1 MWFSTHFKNRTSPW
15 ALGLLAAI
23 LIWAVLSGPSV
34 ANQASQ
40 TNGPDSTDW
49 LSSRY
54 QTLKPLGQGEL
65 RFLGLKIYNAR
76 LYAERP
82 AASQSSKAL
91 YGQPFALRLTYARA
105 LKGLDIAK
113 RSEKEMARIMGR
125 DLPQTWANDLQ
136 RLFPDVQSGDEI
148 TGIHLPQKGA
158 RFYLNGRLIGTLENL
173 ELAQSFFDIWLS
185 ERTREPNLRASLLG
199 L

>member
-1 MWFSTHFKNRTSPW
+1 MWFSTHFKNQTNPW
-15 ALGLLAAI
+15 ALVLLAAI
-23 LIWAVLSGPSV
+23 LMSCVLSGPSM
-34 ANQASQ
+34 ANQANPK
-40 TNGPDSTDW
+40 NGPDAADW

-76 LYAERP
+76 LYAEHP
-82 AASQSSKAL
+82 AALQPSKTL
-91 YGQPFALRLTYARA
+91 YGQPFALRLTYARS

-113 RSEKEMARIMGR
+113 RSEKEMARLMGR
-125 DLPQTWANDLQ
+125 DLPQPWTDALQ
-136 RLFPDVQSGDEI
+136 RLFPDIQAGDEL
-148 TGIHLPQKGA
+148 TGIHLPRKGA

-173 ELAQSFFDIWLS
+173 ELVQSFFDIWLS
-185 ERTREPNLRASLLG
+185 ERTREPALRAALLG

>member
-1 MWFSTHFKNRTSPW
+1 MWFSTHFKSRTNLW
-15 ALGLLAAI
+15 MLGLLAAVVMSY
-23 LIWAVLSGPSV
+23 VLSGPSM

-40 TNGPDSTDW
+40 TNGPEAADW

-54 QTLKPLGQGEL
+54 QSLKPLGQGEL

-76 LYAERP
+76 LYAEQP
-82 AASQSSKAL
+82 AALQPANAL
-91 YGQPFALRLTYARA
+91 YGQPFALRLTYARS

-113 RSEKEMARIMGR
+113 RSEKEMARLMGR
-125 DLPQTWANDLQ
+125 DLPKPWADALQ
-136 RLFPDVQSGDEI
+136 RLFPDVQTGDEI
-148 TGIHLPQKGA
+148 TGIHHPQKGA

-173 ELAQSFFDIWLS
+173 ELAQRFFDIWLS
-185 ERTREPNLRASLLG
+185 ERTREPALRAALLG

>member
-1 MWFSTHFKNRTSPW
+1 MWFSTHFKNQTNIWTLR
-15 ALGLLAAI
+15 LLAAI
-23 LIWAVLSGPSV
+23 VSWSVLAGPAL

-40 TNGPDSTDW
+40 TSGSDAADW
-49 LSSRY
+49 LASRY

-65 RFLGLKIYNAR
+65 RFLGLKIYNAK
-76 LYAERP
+76 LYAEQP
-82 AASQSSKAL
+82 SASQTRTAL
-91 YGQPFALRLTYARA
+91 YGQPFALRLTYARS

-113 RSEKEMARIMGR
+113 RSEKEMARLMGR
-125 DLPQTWANDLQ
+125 DLPQPWAEALQ
-136 RLFPDVQSGDEI
+136 RLFPDVQAGDEI

-173 ELAQSFFDIWLS
+173 ELSQSFFDIWLS
-185 ERTREPNLRASLLG
+185 EQTREPSLRASLLG

>member
-1 MWFSTHFKNRTSPW
+1 MWFSTHFKNRTNRW

-23 LIWAVLSGPSV
+23 VMSCALSGPSM
-34 ANQASQ
+34 ANQASHN
-40 TNGPDSTDW
+40 NGSVSADW

-54 QTLKPLGQGEL
+54 QTLKLLGQGEL

-76 LYAERP
+76 LYAEHP
-82 AASQSSKAL
+82 AALQLSKAL
-91 YGQPFALRLTYARA
+91 YGQPFALRLTYARSI
-105 LKGLDIAK
+105 KGLDIAK
-113 RSEKEMARIMGR
+113 RSEQEMARLMGR
-125 DLPQTWANDLQ
+125 ELPQPWADALQ
-136 RLFPDVQSGDEI
+136 RLFPDVQAGDEI

-185 ERTREPNLRASLLG
+185 ERTREPALRAALLG

>member
-1 MWFSTHFKNRTSPW
+1 MWFSTHFKNRTNPW
-15 ALGLLAAI
+15 ALELLAAI
-23 LIWAVLSGPSV
+23 VMSCVLLGPSM
-34 ANQASQ
+34 ANQASRA
-40 TNGPDSTDW
+40 NGPDAADW

-54 QTLKPLGQGEL
+54 QGLKPLGQGEL

-76 LYAERP
+76 LYAEQP
-82 AASQSSKAL
+82 AALQSSKAL
-91 YGQPFALRLTYARA
+91 YGQPFALRLTYARS

-113 RSEKEMARIMGR
+113 RSEKEMTRLMGR
-125 DLPQTWANDLQ
+125 DLPQPWADALQ
-136 RLFPDVQSGDEI
+136 RLFPDVQAGDEI

-158 RFYLNGRLIGTLENL
+158 RFYLNGRLIGTLENP

-185 ERTREPNLRASLLG
+185 ERTREPALRAALLG

>member
-1 MWFSTHFKNRTSPW
+1 MWFSTRFKNRTNLW

-23 LIWAVLSGPSV
+23 VSWSVLTGPAL

-40 TNGPDSTDW
+40 ANGPDASDW
-49 LSSRY
+49 FSSRY

-76 LYAERP
+76 LYAEQP
-82 AASQSSKAL
+82 SASQPAEAL
-91 YGQPFALRLTYARA
+91 YGQPFALRLTYARS

-113 RSEKEMARIMGR
+113 RSEEEMARLMGR
-125 DLPQTWANDLQ
+125 DLPQAWTDALQ
-136 RLFPDVQSGDEI
+136 RLFPDVQAGDEI

-158 RFYLNGRLIGTLENL
+158 RFYLNGRLIGALENL

-185 ERTREPNLRASLLG
+185 ERTREPSLRAALLG